1 MKNMQEKILTNVEEI
16 DALYQNSD
24 EILIYGAGKV
34 CCRMLDYILKQNGEL
49 SKIYCIMVSNKTK
62 NPDEILGIP
71 VCSKESIKN
80 KKGTTVLVATFENA
94 HENIKEWLLSA
105 GYQDIW
111 CVSNV
116 IYAELRKKNPDYIVD
131 IMQNTMGLK
140 SDLRIIMNK
149 LSRIEKCMQ
158 NGVNNYEE
166 LLTKEQY
173 KGELCQ
179 WYRNAFGEELNLENP
194 VTYNQKIQW
203 MKLYGMTPF
212 ITELVDK
219 YTVREWVKRKI
230 GEKYLIPLLGVWD
243 CFDEIDFEK
252 LPEQFVLKC
261 NHGSGWN
268 EVVTDKDT
276 WNKYA
281 AKKKIDRWMN
291 TNFAYHGGMELQ
303 YKDIVPR
310 VMAEKYMIDS
320 KGEFND
326 YKFMCFDGKVK
337 LFWVDTDRTTDH
349 RRDVFDAKGNH
360 TDYTIRYPKADEI
373 PALPENIDEM
383 IKIAEILSEG
393 FAHVRVDLYSVD
405 GAIYFGEMT
414 FTSGNGGEKMEPA
427 ELGYLLGDM
436 FQLPNKK
443 A

>member
-1 MKNMQEKILTNVEEI
+1 
-16 DALYQNSD
+16 
-24 EILIYGAGKV
+24 
-34 CCRMLDYILKQNGEL
+34 
-49 SKIYCIMVSNKTK
+49 
-62 NPDEILGIP
+62 
-71 VCSKESIKN
+71 
-80 KKGTTVLVATFENA
+80 
-94 HENIKEWLLSA
+94 
-105 GYQDIW
+105 
-111 CVSNV
+111 
-116 IYAELRKKNPDYIVD
+116 
-131 IMQNTMGLK
+131 
-140 SDLRIIMNK
+140 MNK

-219 YTVREWVKRKI
+219 YTVREWVKKKI

-276 WNKYA
+276 WNKYV

-337 LFWVDTDRTTDH
+337 ELVLIGQTR
-349 RRDVFDAKGNH
+349 
-360 TDYTIRYPKADEI
+360 E
-373 PALPENIDEM
+373 
-383 IKIAEILSEG
+383 KIAECAKAHGFEKIHFADTFEEAVMKAVEIAEAGEAVLLSPACASWGMFPNYE
-393 FAHVRVDLYSVD
+393 VRGKMFKEFVEKI
-405 GAIYFGEMT
+405 GAE
-414 FTSGNGGEKMEPA
+414 
-427 ELGYLLGDM
+427 D
-436 FQLPNKK
+436 
-443 A
+443 